1 MPTWPESSTGWLT
14 ERSGFLMAIASAA
27 GFAALRNRDFAFYL
41 SASFLA
47 TVALAMQSVALG
59 WQIYYLTGRP
69 FDLGLVGLMEFL
81 PAFCLALVS
90 GQIADRFDRRL
101 VLFLA
106 ILAEA
111 VAASAM
117 VAMVALDRVSVGG
130 ILSVAFAFGVVRAI
144 STPAQRAMMPN
155 LIPPDDFPS
164 AVAWSGIAWQIAT
177 IGGPA
182 LGGWL
187 YALGPTV
194 VYGATTFALLA
205 GAFAVSMLHP
215 QPVTSAAGERAT
227 RESLLAG
234 VALIFSNKILL
245 GAISLDLFAV
255 LFSGAVSLL
264 PVFAK
269 DILQVG
275 PEGLGILRS
284 GPGLGAVGIA
294 LALTQWPLKRHIGR
308 RLFIAVGIFGL
319 AAVSFG
325 LSRNFW
331 LSFAVLM
338 VLGAA
343 DNVSMYVRGSI
354 VPLATPDALR
364 GRVVAVESVFIG
376 ASNELGA
383 FVAGTGAA
391 LVGPIVA
398 VVVGGSVTL
407 TVALLWSW
415 LFPSLRRADRME
427 SVRADFPEVWLDD
440 RLSAENSKERA
451 T

>member
-1 MPTWPESSTGWLT
+1 
-14 ERSGFLMAIASAA
+14 
-27 GFAALRNRDFAFYL
+27 
-41 SASFLA
+41 
-47 TVALAMQSVALG
+47 
-59 WQIYYLTGRP
+59 
-69 FDLGLVGLMEFL
+69 
-81 PAFCLALVS
+81 
-90 GQIADRFDRRL
+90 
-101 VLFLA
+101 
-106 ILAEA
+106 
-111 VAASAM
+111 
-117 VAMVALDRVSVGG
+117 
-130 ILSVAFAFGVVRAI
+130 
-144 STPAQRAMMPN
+144 
-155 LIPPDDFPS
+155 
-164 AVAWSGIAWQIAT
+164 
-177 IGGPA
+177 
-182 LGGWL
+182 
-187 YALGPTV
+187 
-194 VYGATTFALLA
+194 
-205 GAFAVSMLHP
+205 
-215 QPVTSAAGERAT
+215 
-227 RESLLAG
+227 
-234 VALIFSNKILL
+234 
-245 GAISLDLFAV
+245 
-255 LFSGAVSLL
+255 VSLL

-325 LSRNFW
+325 LSRSFW

-391 LVGPIVA
+391 LLGPIVA

-407 TVALLWSW
+407 TVAALWSW

-440 RLSAENSKERA
+440 KLSAENSKERA